1 MDELIKLML
10 DIEDDEEITES
21 EELEIIRNY
30 VFDYLERSYY
40 EELETDIQL
49 LNQTVT
55 PSKKLVFCSE

>member
-55 PSKKLVFCSE
+55 PSKNLVFCSE